1 MVRPSDEKIN
11 LERPASVLLVDDEP
25 AFCDVVA
32 AILERR
38 QYAVARAHR
47 ISEAVAALKTR
58 TPDVMRIDVMMLEI
72 DGLALVRTLAHVPSW

>member
-11 LERPASVLLVDDEP
+11 LERPAPVLLVDDEP

-38 QYAVARAHR
+38 QYAVTRAHR
-47 ISEAVAALKTR
+47 ISEAIAALKTR
-58 TPDVMRIDVMMLEI
+58 TPDVMLIDVMMPEL
-72 DGLALVRTLAHVPSW
+72 DGLTLVRRLAHVPSW